1 MKNLRVFKKNLS
13 YKEIRLKNYK
23 FQQKLSSKIAGKE
36 DLFSNEHIDIDKSK
50 VKTELINLLKKIKSE
65 NKKFIESEKDLK
77 IASKLLLKIPSLQKF
92 YYEYSINERTLLE
105 ILHLSEIVDSH
116 KGTCLFLQDENPSE
130 MFIFLEG
137 ELSLKYS
144 KKINQEVTL
153 DPYII
158 NEFNIDHLHNKYKT
172 TKINNFVD
180 TIIKRKTFRK
190 PAIKNSRKDFD
201 YSMTKMMFSSPR
213 KFKFEFHSENEEIE
227 YMKINSE
234 RFISQNNLL
243 TFTPHSID
251 CFVSS
256 DESIILSLDRKSF
269 NATFHKNVNL
279 IDFEYKKFICS
290 RIKVFSKLMNETLN
304 VYFYSWVKIFPNLN
318 EEIYHV
324 GDEAKYFYLLYNG
337 ECLNI
342 YNDNRINIFSKGSF
356 IGLDSLFCSNRKYLD
371 TVVCKSNNAIL
382 FRFNITFFN
391 RYILK
396 ALKNELEKYYN
407 IKKEV
412 SKISI
417 LKKEFILN
425 DFKEKYKNLIKRMNS
440 KKKKNKNIDE
450 IDSFDSNPFDTVV
463 KSEKEKRFQ
472 TIQNYN
478 KFTQNKIFISTKN
491 IRNKVIKKNKTN
503 PHLISVKLTKKNN
516 LTKHLQIKNTQLK
529 MNKLNFI
536 SSITQKNKRPLTS
549 NNIKKKSNLNIL
561 YKSQY
566 PKQKITRL
574 YYNKPLSS
582 NRNTN
587 KLKSVKTIFKTSY
600 NSDNN
605 TLYTSY
611 GEAVNLKNSFYENSS
626 IYNDVNMI
634 SLTDR
639 GKNPIF
645 FHNLTN
651 EYKKTLNEKVES
663 SIDKWIKTI
672 NDSKKVFKTQH
683 YNLPLLTS
691 IEDNSC

>member
-1 MKNLRVFKKNLS
+1 
-13 YKEIRLKNYK
+13 
-23 FQQKLSSKIAGKE
+23 
-36 DLFSNEHIDIDKSK
+36 
-50 VKTELINLLKKIKSE
+50 
-65 NKKFIESEKDLK
+65 
-77 IASKLLLKIPSLQKF
+77 
-92 YYEYSINERTLLE
+92 
-105 ILHLSEIVDSH
+105 
-116 KGTCLFLQDENPSE
+116 
-130 MFIFLEG
+130 MFIMLEG

-144 KKINQEVTL
+144 KKIHQEVTL
-153 DPYII
+153 DPYIK
-158 NEFNIDHLHNKYKT
+158 NEFNIDDLHDKYKT
-172 TKINNFVD
+172 AKINNFID

-190 PAIKNSRKDFD
+190 PRIKSSTKDYD
-201 YSMTKMMFSSPR
+201 YSITKMILSNPR
-213 KFKFEFHSENEEIE
+213 KFQIEFYKENEEIE
-227 YMKINSE
+227 YMKINKE

-251 CFVSS
+251 CYVSS

-269 NATFHKNVNL
+269 NSSFNKNVNFV
-279 IDFEYKKFICS
+279 DVEYKKFIS
-290 RIKVFSKLMNETLN
+290 NRIKVFSKLMNETLN

-478 KFTQNKIFISTKN
+478 KLTQNKIFISTKN

-503 PHLISVKLTKKNN
+503 PHLISIKLTKKNN

-529 MNKLNFI
+529 MNKLNF
-536 SSITQKNKRPLTS
+536 
-549 NNIKKKSNLNIL
+549 KS
-561 YKSQY
+561 
-566 PKQKITRL
+566 
-574 YYNKPLSS
+574 
-582 NRNTN
+582 
-587 KLKSVKTIFKTSY
+587 
-600 NSDNN
+600 
-605 TLYTSY
+605 
-611 GEAVNLKNSFYENSS
+611 
-626 IYNDVNMI
+626 
-634 SLTDR
+634 
-639 GKNPIF
+639 
-645 FHNLTN
+645 
-651 EYKKTLNEKVES
+651 
-663 SIDKWIKTI
+663 
-672 NDSKKVFKTQH
+672 
-683 YNLPLLTS
+683 
-691 IEDNSC
+691 